1 MTLIGVVGSMGSGKT
16 LLATALAVDMAH
28 LYGRMVLANYY
39 IDAER
44 AQIRYERVT
53 PKTLGNYAKR
63 FSDDITGKVLVL
75 DEIYAFGLDS
85 RMSASAL
92 NRVTSY
98 LIFQTRKLD
107 TDLIYTAQLF
117 GAVDLRIRQLT
128 DLLISATKRADGF
141 SYAFWRRDTDTI
153 RMYFLP
159 ESAAKRIYPLYN
171 TREVIK
177 PIYGEKEDE

>member
-1 MTLIGVVGSMGSGKT
+1 
-16 LLATALAVDMAH
+16 
-28 LYGRMVLANYY
+28 MVLANYY

-53 PKTLGNYAKR
+53 PKTLENYARR
-63 FSDDITGKVLVL
+63 FSDDITGKILVL
-75 DEIYAFGLDS
+75 DEIYAFGMDS

-98 LIFQTRKLD
+98 LVFQTRKLD

-128 DLLISATKRADGF
+128 DLLISASRRADGF
-141 SYAFWRRDTDTI
+141 TYAFWRRDTDTV
-153 RMYFLP
+153 RMYYMP
-159 ESAAKRIYPLYN
+159 ESVARRIYSLYN